1 MSPLYKNK
9 DEQKISVEFNWID
22 EDMVELLFTSDC
34 GKHGTD
40 ELLDS
45 YKLTAERL
53 LSILQERTDYTEEE
67 LN

>member
-1 MSPLYKNK
+1 MSLLYKDKK
-9 DEQKISVEFNWID
+9 DQKISVEFKSFID
-22 EDMVELLFTSDC
+22 GTIEVIFTSDC

-40 ELLDS
+40 ELIDS
-45 YKLTAERL
+45 YKLTTERL